1 MPRADTRA
9 GRTALS
15 AGLVLVAALALH
27 GCKEKSTALQ
37 EEPYTVALMGDDVN
51 RDGTLSNE
59 ALQKIQAKSGEPKLH
74 VNFIRTPLG
83 DAGLNQLAKFPNLR
97 RVTAIGSKVTPG
109 GMEKLKR
116 AIPEVEVVVK

>member
-1 MPRADTRA
+1 MARADTRA

-15 AGLVLVAALALH
+15 AGLVVIVALALH
-27 GCKEKSTALQ
+27 GCGDKPTALQ

-59 ALQKIQAKSGEPKLH
+59 ALQKIQAKSGEKKLH
-74 VNFIRTPLG
+74 INFIRTPLS

-97 RVTAIGSKVTPG
+97 RVTAIGSPVTPA